1 MTEEE
6 IFGDFLGRFGDKDAD
21 GIVTKAEWN
30 DYYAGVSSSVDNDD
44 EFILIMNQ
52 AWKMEWIYIANS
64 FYAISLL

>member
-52 AWKMEWIYIANS
+52 AWKMQ
-64 FYAISLL
+64 